1 MKALKPMTYVWSQ
14 VGSLV
19 LGMDKEDFISR
30 GKKAKNMGLARL
42 ISVANTISDADD
54 KAMAFQAIAL
64 LNDALTKGIVNQPI
78 FLDWCSSG
86 VSILSALTRDITGLN
101 SCGVF
106 SSSKPG
112 NLYQTICNSL
122 NKELNKE
129 LTRSY
134 VKAFTIPFYYGG
146 DMNVREALGDH
157 TKCFHNV
164 YSKLLPGAYAFRQIT
179 TDAWDETAISYD
191 WECADGYQVS
201 VPILKD
207 SKECTVAFKGHSY
220 KCRFKVQGTRA
231 TMCESSSGYYRN
243 NHTKGLGANLTHSQ
257 DALIL
262 REMVRMAH
270 LTRQEAL
277 DIIVRATVE
286 TGDFITNKEPGLL
299 GRLLADWEDTNF
311 PSVRWFEVLKECL
324 GLRLPDAL
332 KAQLVQLANR
342 LPEQAFDIICIH
354 DEFGCLPKFVNDMR
368 RNANTI
374 YANLYRSNIMQY
386 FNKKFGMNVP
396 VGEFSQNIYDQLL
409 EVDYLLS

>member
-14 VGSLV
+14 AGSLV
-19 LGMDKEDFISR
+19 LGIDKEDFLSR
-30 GKKAKNMGLARL
+30 ASKAKGMGLTRL
-42 ISVANTISDADD
+42 ISVANTISDSDD
-54 KAMAFQAIAL
+54 KAMAYQAIAM

-86 VSILSALTRDITGLN
+86 VSILSALTRDMTGMN

-106 SSSKPG
+106 GSKPG
-112 NLYQTICNSL
+112 NLYQTITNSL
-122 NKELNKE
+122 NRELNE
-129 LTRSY
+129 EFTRSY
-134 VKAFTIPFYYGG
+134 VKSFTIPFYYGG

-157 TKCFHNV
+157 AEYFHSV

-179 TDAWDETAISYD
+179 TDAWNETAISYD

-201 VPILKD
+201 VPVLKD
-207 SKECTVAFKGHSY
+207 SKECSVSFKGHSY
-220 KCRFKVQGTRA
+220 KCHFKVQGTRA
-231 TMCESSSGYYRN
+231 TMCESSFGYYRN

-262 REMVRMAH
+262 REMVGMAH

-277 DIIVRATVE
+277 DILVRATVE
-286 TGDFITNKEPGLL
+286 TGDFITNEEPGLL
-299 GRLLADWEDTNF
+299 GRLLADWEATNF
-311 PSVRWFEVLKECL
+311 PSIRWFEVLKECL

-342 LPEQAFDIICIH
+342 LPEQAFDVICIH

-386 FNKKFGMNVP
+386 FNKKFSMNVP
-396 VGEFSQNIYDQLL
+396 VGEFSQDIYDQLL

>member
-1 MKALKPMTYVWSQ
+1 MKSLKAMTYIYSQ
-14 VGSLV
+14 AGSLV
-19 LGMDKEDFISR
+19 LGLDKEDFLSR
-30 GKKAKNMGLARL
+30 AGKAKGMGITRL
-42 ISVANTISDADD
+42 TSVANNISDADD
-54 KAMAFQAIAL
+54 KAMAYQAITM

-86 VSILSALTRDITGLN
+86 VSILSALTRDVKGMN
-101 SCGVF
+101 SVGVF
-106 SSSKPG
+106 NPKPG
-112 NLYQTICNSL
+112 NFYQVVTN
-122 NKELNKE
+122 ELNE
-129 LTRSY
+129 ALSLSLTKAE
-134 VKAFTIPFYYGG
+134 VKSFTVPYYYGG
-146 DMNVREALGDH
+146 DLNVREALGD
-157 TKCFHNV
+157 NV
-164 YSKLLPGAYAFRQIT
+164 DTYAKVYTALVPGASAFRKESI
-179 TDAWDETAISYD
+179 DAWNETAISYD

-201 VPILKD
+201 VPVLQD
-207 SKECTVAFKGHSY
+207 SKECTVSFSGHSY
-220 KCRFKVQGTRA
+220 KCHFKIQGTRA
-231 TMCESSSGYYRN
+231 TMCESSKGFYRN

-277 DIIVRATVE
+277 DILARATVE
-286 TGDFITNKEPGLL
+286 TGDFITHEETGLL

-324 GLRLPDAL
+324 GLRLPEAL

-342 LPEQAFDIICIH
+342 LSEQAFDIICIH

-374 YANLYRSNIMQY
+374 YANLYRSNIMSY
-386 FNKKFGMNVP
+386 FNKKFDMNVP
-396 VGEFSQNIYDQLL
+396 VGDYQEEVYQSLL